1 MKHDAAASSSPGIVP
16 GTPNR
21 RGEKGRGRWF
31 IYLSLAPILLL
42 FGVFAFI
49 PIGWSLGLSVFK
61 YNPLSAS
68 ALFVGADNYIR
79 MLGDSI
85 FIKSLWVTFKF
96 VVIAV
101 AVNILITLMFAVA
114 IQRIRTGWLRNLMR
128 TVFFLPTIA
137 PLAGTAIVWSTMFN
151 YSHGL
156 FNIVLTQLH
165 MAPVQWLS
173 DPHYAL
179 YSVIL
184 MTLWADI
191 GYNIVLFIAGLD
203 SIPDMYYEA
212 AILDGASRWHSFW
225 HVTLP
230 LLRRTMLFVS
240 VTTVVSY
247 FQAFAQF
254 QIMTKGEPFNE
265 TRVLALHIYEQAF
278 SNSNMGYA
286 SAMATVFL
294 IIILLVTLLQ
304 LKWGRTEWEY

>member
-1 MKHDAAASSSPGIVP
+1 MNLDTATGRNKGIEPGIERP
-16 GTPNR
+16 GRKN
-21 RGEKGRGRWF
+21 GRKF
-31 IYLSLAPILLL
+31 IYLSLAPVLLL
-42 FGVFAFI
+42 FGVFAFL

-61 YNPLSAS
+61 YNPLSGS

-79 MLGDSI
+79 MLGDSV
-85 FIKSLWVTFKF
+85 FLKSLWVTFKF
-96 VVIAV
+96 VIIAV
-101 AVNILITLMFAVA
+101 MVNIIITLMIAVA
-114 IQRIRTGWLRNLMR
+114 IQRIRSGWLRSLMR
-128 TVFFLPTIA
+128 TLFFLPTIA

-151 YSHGL
+151 FNHGL
-156 FNIVLTQLH
+156 FNILLDKMH
-165 MAPVQWLS
+165 MAPIQWLS

-179 YSVIL
+179 YSVIM

-203 SIPDMYYEA
+203 SIPEMYYEA
-212 AILDGASRWHSFW
+212 AILDGASRWHIFKDI
-225 HVTLP
+225 TLP
-230 LLRRTMLFVS
+230 LLRRSMLFIS

-294 IIILLVTLLQ
+294 MIILVVTLLQ